1 MIITFTKILLRK
13 SIIFL
18 CLRIIQV
25 ILFQMKNIL
34 FVLSLIFIGI
44 TSIFAQS
51 STLFLYESVL
61 PSDTV
66 TCMAQDADGN
76 VLLGTTN
83 GLVSYNG
90 TDFSVITT
98 SNGLAGNY
106 VNDIFVASD
115 GKIYVATTVGL
126 SIRNNNT
133 WQNEFTGGNIRK
145 IAATSDGRFWYS
157 TISNSVVEYN
167 SGNTT
172 VIPDNYG
179 FANGIS
185 GIYVDRS
192 DNVWI
197 SCNGNVVEICDNGK
211 TKSFADIF
219 SGKVVYDVYQR
230 FNGEILAAT
239 STGIMSYDYN
249 SWTSLDGISGGVSAV
264 CEDFAQNIIFG
275 NYNGVYR
282 YDGTSSTLI
291 NNMFS
296 AGSLMASGP
305 LQKRLWCIDMQ
316 NGIAVMDFN
325 GNAETYHTNLNLLNH
340 TPNFI
345 YGNNDGTICIA
356 GNSGINLVS
365 GYTWTSYKRNLQ
377 NLTVKAACIHN
388 DTLWLGTGNS
398 LIRKAGRNI
407 SVVAETNVNALA
419 NDNGTIY
426 AATDYGILRIVG
438 GSVVDTIESASAV
451 KDVVCSNGLFVI
463 AGTLAYRIEN
473 ENLTQVPINISITNT
488 SRFVK
493 TASGNIF
500 ITTSNGIARFNPS
513 ASPATELIEPGLPQ
527 NIVSS
532 AACDENVYVLLSN
545 GTIYEYS
552 TTWREVTTGSYTK
565 IASAGNGILWA
576 IRNDGTVERICINGN
591 DSFTISSQPET
602 CDGSNNA
609 SLTISATG
617 ATSYSIDNGENW
629 QTNGNFANI
638 SGGYKHLLAK
648 DSNGKIIADSVVF
661 VEYGTALYNQSLT
674 YVQPECYGETGN
686 LALSG
691 IGTSSFV
698 WENSNTTLTE
708 RTNLSAGNYAVT
720 ITNSTCQRSFA
731 TTIAEKQQIIVS
743 ETIDNLAC
751 NGDNS
756 GRISLAV
763 SGGTSPY
770 SYIWNNDA
778 ETATIENLAAGDYS
792 CTVSDRNFCTISQ
805 SFTITQPDSLLVQT
819 EVTNLS
825 CWNSDDG
832 AISVSVTGG
841 TQPYSY
847 LWNDGVTTADRTNLY
862 AVTYGLMVTD
872 ANGCNVATFPTV
884 WHPDPITFW
893 VTNQTDI
900 TCFGANDGTIST
912 GIRGGTRPYS
922 YTWSDEATTANR
934 TDLSAG
940 YYRLTVT
947 DANSCVATLSANV
960 TEPEEL
966 VAVANV
972 SPIICAGDVAQL
984 SASAT
989 GGTGTY
995 AQYFWFREANPNSPV
1010 CVQTQ
1015 YQNVAAG
1022 NYLLVVKD
1030 SHNCTDTVPV
1040 VVEDAIAHNFEI
1052 TVTDAQCNGGTG
1064 SIAITVDGGNGTGF
1078 SYEWSGNVSST
1089 NSASSL
1095 LAGHYTITATDS
1107 NDCETILDTAVN
1119 EPEMPFIGAWSDIV
1133 LCEGQSYTLDAGN
1146 NYTSYQWSNGT
1157 TTQTISVSEA
1167 NDYSVTVTD
1176 NQGCRSYD
1184 AVNVS
1189 IRQPYTGDKLA
1200 LASVSE
1206 TNSVVLRWNKTANQ
1220 GTASYRIYR
1229 DSGEGFAFIAS
1240 VGFNSEAMYEDTTID
1255 ASERYYSYKVTA
1267 MSNCGDESEIEA
1279 FHRTIVLAA
1288 ICDNNNVC
1296 NLNWSPYVGVTETF
1310 TYILAGDSPENLE
1323 IIDSVLFTT
1332 YNYVQ
1337 MNQFEDGT
1345 YYRIMIKMSHPL
1357 ITEDATYDRIY
1368 SNIVRC
1374 GGSDDPIDPPVMA
1387 EEFGISDISAYP
1399 NPFDN
1404 EITLTFNSDDEE
1416 SVSYEVID
1424 ALGRIVLTGTA
1435 DGDTIIFGS
1444 ELKAGIYVVRLHS
1457 GNEVHSLKI
1466 SKQ

>member
-1 MIITFTKILLRK
+1 
-13 SIIFL
+13 
-18 CLRIIQV
+18 
-25 ILFQMKNIL
+25 MKNIL
-34 FVLSLIFIGI
+34 FVLSLILIGI
-44 TSIFAQS
+44 TSIYAQTS
-51 STLFLYESVL
+51 NIFRYESAL

-66 TCMAQDADGN
+66 TCIAQDAEGN
-76 VLLGTTN
+76 VLLGTAN

-90 TDFSVITT
+90 TGFSVINT

-115 GKIYVATTVGL
+115 GKIYVATTAGL

-197 SCNGNVVEICDNGK
+197 SCNGNLVEICDNGK

-305 LQKRLWCIDMQ
+305 QQKRLWCIDLQ
-316 NGIAVMDFN
+316 NGIAIMDFN

-345 YGNNDGTICIA
+345 YGNDDGTICIA

-451 KDVVCSNGLFVI
+451 KDVVCSNGLFAI
-463 AGTLAYRIEN
+463 AGTLVYQLEN

-488 SRFVK
+488 SRFGK

-500 ITTSNGIARFNPS
+500 ITTGNGIARFNPS
-513 ASPATELIEPGLPQ
+513 ASPATELIDPGLPQ
-527 NIVSS
+527 DIVSS

-552 TTWREVTTGSYTK
+552 TTWREVMTGSYTK

-629 QTNGNFANI
+629 QANGNFTNI

-648 DSNGKIIADSVVF
+648 NSEGKIIADSVVF
-661 VEYGTALYNQSLT
+661 VEYGTTLYNQSLT

-708 RTNLSAGNYAVT
+708 RTNLNAGNYAVT

-731 TTIAEKQQIIVS
+731 TTIAEKEQITVS
-743 ETIDNLAC
+743 ETIDNLVC

-770 SYIWNNDA
+770 SYTWDNDT
-778 ETATIENLAAGDYS
+778 ESATIENLAANEYS
-792 CTVSDRNFCTISQ
+792 CTVSDRNSCTVSQ

-989 GGTGTY
+989 GGTGVY
-995 AQYFWFREANPNSPV
+995 AQYFWFREENTTSPV
-1010 CVQTQ
+1010 CVQPN
-1015 YQNVAAG
+1015 YQNVAPG
-1022 NYLLVVKD
+1022 TYYLVAKD
-1030 SHNCTDTVPV
+1030 SHNCTDTIEV
-1040 VVEDAIAHNFEI
+1040 VVED
-1052 TVTDAQCNGGTG
+1052 
-1064 SIAITVDGGNGTGF
+1064 
-1078 SYEWSGNVSST
+1078 
-1089 NSASSL
+1089 
-1095 LAGHYTITATDS
+1095 
-1107 NDCETILDTAVN
+1107 
-1119 EPEMPFIGAWSDIV
+1119 GA
-1133 LCEGQSYTLDAGN
+1133 
-1146 NYTSYQWSNGT
+1146 
-1157 TTQTISVSEA
+1157 
-1167 NDYSVTVTD
+1167 
-1176 NQGCRSYD
+1176 
-1184 AVNVS
+1184 
-1189 IRQPYTGDKLA
+1189 
-1200 LASVSE
+1200 
-1206 TNSVVLRWNKTANQ
+1206 
-1220 GTASYRIYR
+1220 
-1229 DSGEGFAFIAS
+1229 
-1240 VGFNSEAMYEDTTID
+1240 
-1255 ASERYYSYKVTA
+1255 
-1267 MSNCGDESEIEA
+1267 
-1279 FHRTIVLAA
+1279 
-1288 ICDNNNVC
+1288 
-1296 NLNWSPYVGVTETF
+1296 
-1310 TYILAGDSPENLE
+1310 
-1323 IIDSVLFTT
+1323 
-1332 YNYVQ
+1332 
-1337 MNQFEDGT
+1337 
-1345 YYRIMIKMSHPL
+1345 
-1357 ITEDATYDRIY
+1357 
-1368 SNIVRC
+1368 
-1374 GGSDDPIDPPVMA
+1374 
-1387 EEFGISDISAYP
+1387 
-1399 NPFDN
+1399 
-1404 EITLTFNSDDEE
+1404 
-1416 SVSYEVID
+1416 
-1424 ALGRIVLTGTA
+1424 
-1435 DGDTIIFGS
+1435 
-1444 ELKAGIYVVRLHS
+1444 
-1457 GNEVHSLKI
+1457 
-1466 SKQ
+1466 

>member
-1 MIITFTKILLRK
+1 
-13 SIIFL
+13 
-18 CLRIIQV
+18 
-25 ILFQMKNIL
+25 MKNIL
-34 FVLSLIFIGI
+34 FVLSLILIGI
-44 TSIFAQS
+44 TSIYAQTS
-51 STLFLYESVL
+51 NIFRYESAL

-66 TCMAQDADGN
+66 TCIAQDAEGN
-76 VLLGTTN
+76 VLLGTAN

-90 TDFSVITT
+90 TGFSVINT

-106 VNDIFVASD
+106 VNDIFVAFD
-115 GKIYVATTVGL
+115 GKIYVATTAGL
-126 SIRNNNT
+126 SIRNNNA

-197 SCNGNVVEICDNGK
+197 SCNGNLVEICDNGK

-275 NYNGVYR
+275 NYNGIYR

-305 LQKRLWCIDMQ
+305 QQKRLWCIDMQ

-407 SVVAETNVNALA
+407 AVVAETNVNALA
-419 NDNGTIY
+419 DDNGTIY

-451 KDVVCSNGLFVI
+451 KDVVCSNGLFAI
-463 AGTLAYRIEN
+463 AGTLVYRIEN

-532 AACDENVYVLLSN
+532 TACDENVYVLLSN
-545 GTIYEYS
+545 GAIYEYS
-552 TTWREVTTGSYTK
+552 TTWREVMTGSYTK

-602 CDGSNNA
+602 CDGNNNA
-609 SLTISATG
+609 SLNVSATG

-629 QTNGNFANI
+629 QANGSFANI

-661 VEYGTALYNQSLT
+661 VEYGTTLYNQSLT

-731 TTIAEKQQIIVS
+731 TTIAEKEQITVS

-778 ETATIENLAAGDYS
+778 ETASIENLAAGDYS
-792 CTVSDRNFCTISQ
+792 CTVSDRNSCSATNSYTVSQPEILLAQANPTDITCYGATNGAISLTVTGGTSQYTYHWNDNNEGANRTNLPVGSYSVTITDNHNCSTTATASISQ
-805 SFTITQPDSLLVQT
+805 PTALNVNGNA
-819 EVTNLS
+819 TNIS
-825 CWNSDDG
+825 CYGRNDG
-832 AISVSVTGG
+832 AISISVSGG
-841 TQPYSY
+841 TEPYNY
-847 LWNDGVTTADRTNLY
+847 QWNGQTAEANQTNLSAGEY
-862 AVTYGLMVTD
+862 SLVVTD
-872 ANGCNVATFPTV
+872 ANTCTAAFSAT
-884 WHPDPITFW
+884 I
-893 VTNQTDI
+893 
-900 TCFGANDGTIST
+900 
-912 GIRGGTRPYS
+912 
-922 YTWSDEATTANR
+922 
-934 TDLSAG
+934 
-940 YYRLTVT
+940 
-947 DANSCVATLSANV
+947 
-960 TEPEEL
+960 TEPDEL
-966 VAVANV
+966 VAIPNIT
-972 SPIICAGDVAQL
+972 PITCAGADDAVL

-995 AQYFWFREANPNSPV
+995 AQYFWFRAENPNSPV
-1010 CVQTQ
+1010 CVQPQ

-1040 VVEDAIAHNFEI
+1040 AVEDAVAHNFEMS
-1052 TVTDAQCNGGTG
+1052 VTDALCNGGTG

-1078 SYEWSGNVSST
+1078 SFAWSGNVSST
-1089 NSASSL
+1089 NSATSL
-1095 LAGHYTITATDS
+1095 PAGHYTITATDS
-1107 NDCETILDTAVN
+1107 NNCETILDTAVN

-1146 NYTSYQWSNGT
+1146 YTSYQWSNGAT
-1157 TTQTISVSEA
+1157 TPTLSVSEA

-1240 VGFNSEAMYEDTTID
+1240 VGFNSEAMYEDTTVD
-1255 ASERYYSYKVTA
+1255 ASEQYYSYKVTA
-1267 MSNCGDESEIEA
+1267 VSNCGDESEIEA
-1279 FHRTIVLAA
+1279 YHRTIVLAA

-1296 NLNWSPYVGVTETF
+1296 NLNWSPYVGITETF
-1310 TYILAGDSPENLE
+1310 TYILAGNSPETLE
-1323 IIDSVLFTT
+1323 VVDSVLFTT

-1337 MNQFEDGT
+1337 MNQYEDGT

-1357 ITEDATYDRIY
+1357 VTDDDASYDRIY

-1374 GGSDDPIDPPVMA
+1374 GGSDDPIDPIDPPVMA
-1387 EEFGISDISAYP
+1387 EEFSISDISAYP
-1399 NPFDN
+1399 NPFDE
-1404 EITLTFNSDDEE
+1404 EITVKFNSADVEN
-1416 SVSYEVID
+1416 VTYEVID
-1424 ALGRIVLTGTA
+1424 ALGRIVLTGNA
-1435 DGDTIIFGS
+1435 NGDTIVFGS
-1444 ELKAGIYVVRLHS
+1444 ELKAGIYVVRLHN

>member
-1 MIITFTKILLRK
+1 
-13 SIIFL
+13 
-18 CLRIIQV
+18 
-25 ILFQMKNIL
+25 MKNIL
-34 FVLSLIFIGI
+34 FVLSLILIGI
-44 TSIFAQS
+44 TSIYAQTS
-51 STLFLYESVL
+51 NIFLYESAL

-66 TCMAQDADGN
+66 TCIAQDAEGN
-76 VLLGTTN
+76 VLLGTAN

-90 TDFSVITT
+90 TGFSVINT

-115 GKIYVATTVGL
+115 GKIYVATTAGL

-305 LQKRLWCIDMQ
+305 QQKRLWCIDLQ

-419 NDNGTIY
+419 DDNGTIY

-513 ASPATELIEPGLPQ
+513 ASPATELIDPGLPQ
-527 NIVSS
+527 DIVSS

-591 DSFTISSQPET
+591 ATFTISSQPET
-602 CDGSNNA
+602 CDGSNKA
-609 SLTISATG
+609 SLTISATS

-629 QTNGNFANI
+629 QTSGNFANI

-674 YVQPECYGETGN
+674 CVQPECYGETGN

-731 TTIAEKQQIIVS
+731 TTIATKEQITVS
-743 ETIDNLAC
+743 ETIDNLVC

-770 SYIWNNDA
+770 SYTWDNDT
-778 ETATIENLAAGDYS
+778 ESATIENLAAGEYS
-792 CTVSDRNFCTISQ
+792 CTVSDRNSCSATNSYTVSQPEILSAQANPIDITCHGANNGAISLTVNGGTPQYTYHWNDNNAEAHRTNLPVGSYSVTITDNHNCSTTATASISQ
-805 SFTITQPDSLLVQT
+805 PTALNVNGNA
-819 EVTNLS
+819 TNIS
-825 CWNSDDG
+825 CYGRNDG
-832 AISVSVTGG
+832 AISISVSGG
-841 TQPYSY
+841 TEPYDY
-847 LWNDGVTTADRTNLY
+847 QWNGQTAEANPTNLSAGNY
-862 AVTYGLMVTD
+862 SLVVTD
-872 ANGCNVATFPTV
+872 ANTCTAAFSATITEPDELVAIPNIT
-884 WHPDPITFW
+884 PIT
-893 VTNQTDI
+893 
-900 TCFGANDGTIST
+900 CAGANDAI
-912 GIRGGTRPYS
+912 
-922 YTWSDEATTANR
+922 
-934 TDLSAG
+934 
-940 YYRLTVT
+940 
-947 DANSCVATLSANV
+947 
-960 TEPEEL
+960 
-966 VAVANV
+966 
-972 SPIICAGDVAQL
+972 L

-995 AQYFWFREANPNSPV
+995 AQYFWFRAENPNSPV
-1010 CVQTQ
+1010 CVQPQ

-1040 VVEDAIAHNFEI
+1040 AVEDAVAHNFEMS
-1052 TVTDAQCNGGTG
+1052 VTDAQCNGGTG

-1078 SYEWSGNVSST
+1078 SFAWSGNASST
-1089 NSASSL
+1089 NSATSL
-1095 LAGHYTITATDS
+1095 PAGHYTITATDS
-1107 NDCETILDTAVN
+1107 NNCETILDTAVN

-1146 NYTSYQWSNGT
+1146 YTSYQWSNGA
-1157 TTQTISVSEA
+1157 TTQTLSVSEA

-1200 LASVSE
+1200 LASVTE
-1206 TNSVVLRWNKTANQ
+1206 TNSVVLRWNKTDNQ

-1240 VGFNSEAMYEDTTID
+1240 VGFNSEAMYEDTTVD
-1255 ASERYYSYKVTA
+1255 ASEQYYSYKVTA
-1267 MSNCGDESEIEA
+1267 VSNCGDESEIEA
-1279 FHRTIVLAA
+1279 YHRTIVLAA

-1296 NLNWSPYVGVTETF
+1296 NLNWSPYVGITETF
-1310 TYILAGDSPENLE
+1310 TYILAGDSPETLE
-1323 IIDSVLFTT
+1323 VVDSVLFTT

-1337 MNQFEDGT
+1337 MNQYEDGT

-1357 ITEDATYDRIY
+1357 VTDDDASYDRIY

-1374 GGSDDPIDPPVMA
+1374 GGSDDPIDPIDPPVMA
-1387 EEFGISDISAYP
+1387 EEFSISDISAYP
-1399 NPFDN
+1399 NPFDE
-1404 EITLTFNSDDEE
+1404 EITVKFNSADVEN
-1416 SVSYEVID
+1416 VTYEVID
-1424 ALGRIVLTGTA
+1424 ALGRIVKEGNA
-1435 DGDTIIFGS
+1435 NGDTIVFGS
-1444 ELKAGIYVVRLHS
+1444 ELKAGIYVVRLHN

>member
-1 MIITFTKILLRK
+1 
-13 SIIFL
+13 
-18 CLRIIQV
+18 
-25 ILFQMKNIL
+25 MKNIL
-34 FVLSLIFIGI
+34 FVLSLILIGI
-44 TSIFAQS
+44 TSIYAQTS
-51 STLFLYESVL
+51 NIFRYESAL

-66 TCMAQDADGN
+66 TCIAQDAEGN
-76 VLLGTTN
+76 VLLGTAN

-90 TDFSVITT
+90 TGFSVINT

-115 GKIYVATTVGL
+115 GKIYVATTAGL

-305 LQKRLWCIDMQ
+305 QQKRLWCIDLQ

-407 SVVAETNVNALA
+407 AVIAETNVNALA
-419 NDNGTIY
+419 DDNGTIY
-426 AATDYGILRIVG
+426 AAKDYGILRIVG

-451 KDVVCSNGLFVI
+451 KDVVCSNGLFAI

-513 ASPATELIEPGLPQ
+513 ASPATELIDPGLPQ
-527 NIVSS
+527 DIVSS

-545 GTIYEYS
+545 GAIYEYS
-552 TTWREVTTGSYTK
+552 TTWREVMTGSYTK

-591 DSFTISSQPET
+591 ATFTISSQPET

-629 QTNGNFANI
+629 QANGSFANI

-661 VEYGTALYNQSLT
+661 VEYGTTLYNQSLT

-708 RTNLSAGNYAVT
+708 RTNLNAGNYAVT

-731 TTIAEKQQIIVS
+731 TTIATKEQITVS

-756 GRISLAV
+756 GRISLSV

-770 SYIWNNDA
+770 SYVWNSNA
-778 ETATIENLAAGDYS
+778 ETANLVNLAVGEYS
-792 CTVSDRNFCTISQ
+792 CTVTDRNSCTVSQ

-922 YTWSDEATTANR
+922 YIWSDEETTPSR
-934 TDLSAG
+934 TNLSAG
-940 YYRLTVT
+940 GYQLTVT
-947 DANSCVATLSANV
+947 DANSCVATLSATI
-960 TEPEEL
+960 TEPDEL
-966 VAVANV
+966 VAIPNIT
-972 SPIICAGDVAQL
+972 PITCAGANNAIL

-995 AQYFWFREANPNSPV
+995 AQYFWFRAENPNSPV
-1010 CVQTQ
+1010 CVQPQ

-1040 VVEDAIAHNFEI
+1040 AVEDAVAHNFEMS
-1052 TVTDAQCNGGTG
+1052 VTDALCNGGTG

-1078 SYEWSGNVSST
+1078 SFAWSGNASST
-1089 NSASSL
+1089 YSATSL
-1095 LAGHYTITATDS
+1095 PAGHYTITATDS
-1107 NDCETILDTAVN
+1107 NNCETILDTAVN

-1146 NYTSYQWSNGT
+1146 YTSYQWSNGV
-1157 TTQTISVSEA
+1157 TTQTLSVSEA

-1200 LASVSE
+1200 LASVTE
-1206 TNSVVLRWNKTANQ
+1206 TNSVVLRWSKTDNQ

-1240 VGFNSEAMYEDTTID
+1240 VGFNSEAMYEDTTVD
-1255 ASERYYSYKVTA
+1255 ASEQYYSYKVTA
-1267 MSNCGDESEIEA
+1267 VSNCGDESEIEA
-1279 FHRTIVLAA
+1279 YHRTIVLAA

-1296 NLNWSPYVGVTETF
+1296 NLNWSPYVGITETF
-1310 TYILAGDSPENLE
+1310 TYILAGDSPETLE
-1323 IIDSVLFTT
+1323 VVDSVLFTT

-1337 MNQFEDGT
+1337 MNQYEDGT

-1357 ITEDATYDRIY
+1357 VTDDDASYDRIY

-1374 GGSDDPIDPPVMA
+1374 GGSDDPIDPIDPPVMA
-1387 EEFGISDISAYP
+1387 EEFSISDISAYP
-1399 NPFDN
+1399 NPFDE
-1404 EITLTFNSDDEE
+1404 EITVKFNSADVEN
-1416 SVSYEVID
+1416 VTYEVID
-1424 ALGRIVLTGTA
+1424 ALGRIVKEGNA
-1435 DGDTIIFGS
+1435 NGDTIVFGS
-1444 ELKAGIYVVRLHS
+1444 ELKAGIYVVRLHN

>member
-1 MIITFTKILLRK
+1 
-13 SIIFL
+13 
-18 CLRIIQV
+18 
-25 ILFQMKNIL
+25 MKNIL
-34 FVLSLIFIGI
+34 FVLSLILIGI
-44 TSIFAQS
+44 TSIYAQTS
-51 STLFLYESVL
+51 NIFRYESAL

-66 TCMAQDADGN
+66 TCIAQDAEGN
-76 VLLGTTN
+76 VLLGTAN

-90 TDFSVITT
+90 TDFSAINT

-115 GKIYVATTVGL
+115 GKIYVATTTGL

-197 SCNGNVVEICDNGK
+197 SCNGNVVEICENGK

-305 LQKRLWCIDMQ
+305 QQKRLWCIDMQ

-325 GNAETYHTNLNLLNH
+325 GNAETYHTNLTLLNH

-356 GNSGINLVS
+356 GNCGINLVS

-377 NLTVKAACIHN
+377 NLTVKTACIHN

-407 SVVAETNVNALA
+407 AVIAETNVNALA
-419 NDNGTIY
+419 DDNGTIY

-451 KDVVCSNGLFVI
+451 KDVVCSNGLFAI
-463 AGTLAYRIEN
+463 AGTLVYRIEN

-527 NIVSS
+527 DIVSS
-532 AACDENVYVLLSN
+532 TACDENVYVLLSN

-591 DSFTISSQPET
+591 ATFTISSQPET

-629 QTNGNFANI
+629 QANGNFTNI

-648 DSNGKIIADSVVF
+648 NSEGKIIADSVVF

-708 RTNLSAGNYAVT
+708 RTNLNAGNYAVT

-770 SYIWNNDA
+770 SYTWDNDT
-778 ETATIENLAAGDYS
+778 ESATIENLAAGEYS
-792 CTVSDRNFCTISQ
+792 CTVSDRNSCSATNSYTVSQPEILSAQANPIDITCHGANNGAISLTVNGGTPQYTYHWNDNNAEANRTNLPVGSYSVTITDNHNCSTTATASISQ
-805 SFTITQPDSLLVQT
+805 PTALNVNGNA
-819 EVTNLS
+819 TNIS
-825 CWNSDDG
+825 CYGRNDG
-832 AISVSVTGG
+832 AISISVSGG
-841 TQPYSY
+841 TEPYDY
-847 LWNDGVTTADRTNLY
+847 QWNGQTAEANPTNLSAGNY
-862 AVTYGLMVTD
+862 SLVVTD
-872 ANGCNVATFPTV
+872 ANTCTAAFSAT
-884 WHPDPITFW
+884 I
-893 VTNQTDI
+893 
-900 TCFGANDGTIST
+900 
-912 GIRGGTRPYS
+912 
-922 YTWSDEATTANR
+922 
-934 TDLSAG
+934 
-940 YYRLTVT
+940 
-947 DANSCVATLSANV
+947 
-960 TEPEEL
+960 TEPDEL
-966 VAVANV
+966 VAIPNIT
-972 SPIICAGDVAQL
+972 PITCAGTNNAVL

-995 AQYFWFREANPNSPV
+995 AQYFWFRAENPNSPV
-1010 CVQTQ
+1010 CVQPQ

-1040 VVEDAIAHNFEI
+1040 AVEDAVAHNFEMS
-1052 TVTDAQCNGGTG
+1052 VTDAQCNGGTG

-1078 SYEWSGNVSST
+1078 SFAWSGNVSST
-1089 NSASSL
+1089 NSATSL
-1095 LAGHYTITATDS
+1095 PAGHYTITATD
-1107 NDCETILDTAVN
+1107 NNNCETILDTAVN

-1146 NYTSYQWSNGT
+1146 YTSYQWSNGA
-1157 TTQTISVSEA
+1157 TTQTLLVSEA

-1240 VGFNSEAMYEDTTID
+1240 VGFNSEAMYEDTTVD
-1255 ASERYYSYKVTA
+1255 ASEQYYSYKVTA
-1267 MSNCGDESEIEA
+1267 VSNCGDESEIEA
-1279 FHRTIVLAA
+1279 YHRTIVLAA

-1296 NLNWSPYVGVTETF
+1296 NLNWSPYVGITETF
-1310 TYILAGDSPENLE
+1310 TYILAGDSPETLE
-1323 IIDSVLFTT
+1323 VVDSVLFTT

-1337 MNQFEDGT
+1337 MNQFEGGT

-1357 ITEDATYDRIY
+1357 VTDDDASYDRIY

-1374 GGSDDPIDPPVMA
+1374 GGSDDPIDPIDPPVMV
-1387 EEFGISDISAYP
+1387 EEYGISDISAYP
-1399 NPFDN
+1399 NPFDE
-1404 EITLTFNSDDEE
+1404 EITVKFNSADVEN
-1416 SVSYEVID
+1416 VTYEVID
-1424 ALGRIVLTGTA
+1424 ALGRIVLAGNA
-1435 DGDTIIFGS
+1435 NDDTIVFGS
-1444 ELKAGIYVVRLHS
+1444 ELKAGIYVVRLHN

>member
-1 MIITFTKILLRK
+1 
-13 SIIFL
+13 
-18 CLRIIQV
+18 
-25 ILFQMKNIL
+25 MKNIL
-34 FVLSLIFIGI
+34 FVLSLILIGI
-44 TSIFAQS
+44 TSIYAQTS
-51 STLFLYESVL
+51 NIFRYESAL

-66 TCMAQDADGN
+66 TCIAQDAEGN
-76 VLLGTTN
+76 VLLGTAN

-90 TDFSVITT
+90 TGFSVINT

-115 GKIYVATTVGL
+115 GKIYVATTAGL

-219 SGKVVYDVYQR
+219 SDKVVYDVYQR

-264 CEDFAQNIIFG
+264 CEDFAQNIILG

-282 YDGTSSTLI
+282 YNGTSSTLI

-305 LQKRLWCIDMQ
+305 QQKRLWCIDLQ
-316 NGIAVMDFN
+316 NGIAIMDFN
-325 GNAETYHTNLNLLNH
+325 GNAETCHTNLNLLNH

-419 NDNGTIY
+419 DDNGTIY

-513 ASPATELIEPGLPQ
+513 ASPATELIDPGLPQ
-527 NIVSS
+527 DIVSS

-552 TTWREVTTGSYTK
+552 TTWREVMTGSYTK

-591 DSFTISSQPET
+591 DSFTISSQLET

-629 QTNGNFANI
+629 QANGNFTNI

-648 DSNGKIIADSVVF
+648 NSEGKIIADSVVF

-674 YVQPECYGETGN
+674 YVQPECYGEIGN

-731 TTIAEKQQIIVS
+731 TTIAEKEQIIVS

-770 SYIWNNDA
+770 SYTWDNDT
-778 ETATIENLAAGDYS
+778 ESATIENLAAGEYS
-792 CTVSDRNFCTISQ
+792 CTVSDRNSCSATNSYTVSQPEILSAQANPIDITCHGANNGAISLTVNGGTPQYTYHWNDNNAEAHRTNLPVGSYSVTITDNHNCSTTATASISQ
-805 SFTITQPDSLLVQT
+805 PTALNVNGNATNISCYGRNDGAVSISVSGGTEPYDYQWNGQT
-819 EVTNLS
+819 AEANPTNLS
-825 CWNSDDG
+825 AGN
-832 AISVSVTGG
+832 
-841 TQPYSY
+841 YS
-847 LWNDGVTTADRTNLY
+847 LV
-862 AVTYGLMVTD
+862 VTD
-872 ANGCNVATFPTV
+872 ANTCTAAFSAT
-884 WHPDPITFW
+884 I
-893 VTNQTDI
+893 
-900 TCFGANDGTIST
+900 
-912 GIRGGTRPYS
+912 
-922 YTWSDEATTANR
+922 
-934 TDLSAG
+934 
-940 YYRLTVT
+940 
-947 DANSCVATLSANV
+947 
-960 TEPEEL
+960 TEPDEL
-966 VAVANV
+966 VAIPNIT
-972 SPIICAGDVAQL
+972 PITCAGADDAVL

-995 AQYFWFREANPNSPV
+995 AQYFWFRAENPNSPV
-1010 CVQTQ
+1010 CVQPQ
-1015 YQNVAAG
+1015 YQNVASG

-1040 VVEDAIAHNFEI
+1040 AVEDAVAHNFEMS
-1052 TVTDAQCNGGTG
+1052 VTDALCNGGTG

-1078 SYEWSGNVSST
+1078 SFAWSGNASST
-1089 NSASSL
+1089 YSATSL
-1095 LAGHYTITATDS
+1095 PAGHYTITATDS
-1107 NDCETILDTAVN
+1107 NNCETILDTAVN

-1146 NYTSYQWSNGT
+1146 YTSYQWSNGA
-1157 TTQTISVSEA
+1157 TTQTLSVSEA

-1176 NQGCRSYD
+1176 NQGCHSYD

-1189 IRQPYTGDKLA
+1189 IRQPYNGDKLA

-1240 VGFNSEAMYEDTTID
+1240 VGFNSEAMYEDTTVD
-1255 ASERYYSYKVTA
+1255 ASEQYYSYKVTA
-1267 MSNCGDESEIEA
+1267 VSNCGDESEIEA
-1279 FHRTIVLAA
+1279 YHRTIVLAA

-1296 NLNWSPYVGVTETF
+1296 NLNWSPYVGITETF
-1310 TYILAGDSPENLE
+1310 TYILAGDSPETLE
-1323 IIDSVLFTT
+1323 VVDSVLFTT

-1337 MNQFEDGT
+1337 MNQYEDGT

-1357 ITEDATYDRIY
+1357 VTDDDASYDRIY

-1374 GGSDDPIDPPVMA
+1374 GGSDDPIDPIDPPVMA
-1387 EEFGISDISAYP
+1387 EEFSISDISAYP
-1399 NPFDN
+1399 NPFDE
-1404 EITLTFNSDDEE
+1404 EITVKFNSAD
-1416 SVSYEVID
+1416 VKNVTYEVID
-1424 ALGRIVLTGTA
+1424 ALGRIVKEGNA
-1435 DGDTIIFGS
+1435 NGDTIVFGS
-1444 ELKAGIYVVRLHS
+1444 ELNAGIYVVRLHS

>member
-1 MIITFTKILLRK
+1 
-13 SIIFL
+13 
-18 CLRIIQV
+18 
-25 ILFQMKNIL
+25 MKNIL
-34 FVLSLIFIGI
+34 FASLLVFIG
-44 TSIFAQS
+44 FVNAYGQS
-51 STLFLYESVL
+51 STIFNYEEAL

-66 TCMAQDADGN
+66 TCIAQDTDGN
-76 VLLGTTN
+76 VLLGTAN

-90 TDFSVITT
+90 SDFSVINT
-98 SNGLAGNY
+98 SNGLAGNH

-115 GKIYVATTVGL
+115 GKIYVATTTGL
-126 SIRNNNT
+126 SIRVNNA
-133 WQNEFTGGNIRK
+133 WQNDFTGSNIRK
-145 IAATSDGRFWYS
+145 IAAASDGRFWYS
-157 TISNSVVEYN
+157 TSSNSVVEYN

-179 FANGIS
+179 FANGIN
-185 GIYVDRS
+185 GIFVDRS
-192 DNVWI
+192 DNIWI
-197 SCNGNVVEICDNGK
+197 NGNGNIVEICANGK
-211 TKSFADIF
+211 TKTFADIF
-219 SGKVVYDVYQR
+219 SGKVVYAVYQR
-230 FNGEILAAT
+230 FNGDILAAT

-249 SWTSLDGISGGVSAV
+249 SWTSLDGISGGISAV
-264 CEDFAQNIIFG
+264 CEDFAQNIIYG
-275 NYNGVYR
+275 NYSGVFR

-296 AGSLMASGP
+296 ARSLMVSGP

-316 NGIAVMDFN
+316 NGIAIMDFN
-325 GNAETYHTNLNLLNH
+325 GNAETYHTNRTLLNH

-345 YGNNDGTICIA
+345 YGDNNGTICIA

-365 GYTWTSYKRNLQ
+365 DYTWTSYKRNLQ

-388 DTLWLGTGNS
+388 DTLWLGTNNS
-398 LIRKAGRNI
+398 LIRKAGRSI
-407 SVVAETNVNALA
+407 SVIAETNVNALA
-419 NDNGTIY
+419 DDNGTVY
-426 AATDYGILRIVG
+426 AATNYGILRIVG
-438 GSVVDTIESASAV
+438 GSVVDTIECTSAV
-451 KDVVCSNGLFVI
+451 KDVVCSNGLFAI
-463 AGTLAYRIEN
+463 AGTSVYRLEN
-473 ENLTQVPINISITNT
+473 EILTQVTISISPTDN

-500 ITTSNGIARFNPS
+500 ITNGSGIVRFNPS
-513 ASPATELIEPGLPQ
+513 ASPATELIAPGLPQ

-545 GTIYEYS
+545 GAIYEYS
-552 TTWREVTTGSYTK
+552 TIWNEITEGNYQS
-565 IASAGNGILWA
+565 IASAGNGVLWA
-576 IRNDGTVERICINGN
+576 IKNDGSVERICINGN
-591 DSFTISSQPET
+591 TTFTMSNQPET

-617 ATSYSIDNGENW
+617 ATTYSIDNGENW
-629 QTNGNFANI
+629 QTSGNFANI

-648 DSNGKIIADSVVF
+648 DSNGKIITDSVVF

-674 YVQPECYGETGN
+674 YVQPDCYGETGS

-708 RTNLSAGNYAVT
+708 RTNLSAGIYAVT

-731 TTIAEKQQIIVS
+731 TTIAAKTQIAVS

-756 GRISLAV
+756 GRISLVV

-770 SYIWNNDA
+770 SYIWNNNA
-778 ETATIENLAAGDYS
+778 ETASIENLAANNYS
-792 CTVSDRNFCTISQ
+792 CTISDRNSCSVTHSYTVSQPEVLSVQANPTDITCYGANNGAISLTISGGTQ
-805 SFTITQPDSLLVQT
+805 QYNYHWNDNNEEANRTNLPVGNYSVTITDNHNCSTTATASISQPTALNVNGNA
-819 EVTNLS
+819 TNIS
-825 CWNSDDG
+825 CFGRNDG
-832 AISVSVTGG
+832 AISISVSGG
-841 TQPYSY
+841 TEPYSY
-847 LWNDGVTTADRTNLY
+847 QWNGQTAEANQTNLSAGEY
-862 AVTYGLMVTD
+862 SLVVTD
-872 ANGCNVATFPTV
+872 AN
-884 WHPDPITFW
+884 
-893 VTNQTDI
+893 
-900 TCFGANDGTIST
+900 TCT
-912 GIRGGTRPYS
+912 
-922 YTWSDEATTANR
+922 
-934 TDLSAG
+934 
-940 YYRLTVT
+940 
-947 DANSCVATLSANV
+947 ATLSATI

-966 VAVANV
+966 VAIPNIT
-972 SPIICAGDVAQL
+972 PITCAGVDNAVL

-989 GGTGTY
+989 GGTGLY
-995 AQYFWFREANPNSPV
+995 AQYFWFKAENPNTPV
-1010 CVQTQ
+1010 CVQPQ
-1015 YQNVAAG
+1015 YNNVAAG

-1040 VVEDAIAHNFEI
+1040 VVEDAVAHNFEM

-1078 SYEWSGNVSST
+1078 SFTWSGNVSST
-1089 NSASSL
+1089 NSATSL
-1095 LAGHYTITATDS
+1095 PAGHYTITTTDS

-1133 LCEGQSYTLDAGN
+1133 LCEGQSYPLGAGN
-1146 NYTSYQWSNGT
+1146 YSSYLWSNGA
-1157 TTQTISVSEA
+1157 TTQTITVSEA

-1189 IRQPYTGDKLA
+1189 IRRPYTGDKLA

-1206 TNSVVLRWNKTANQ
+1206 SNSVVLRWNKTANQ

-1229 DSGEGFAFIAS
+1229 NSGNGFANIAT
-1240 VGFNSEAMYEDTTID
+1240 VGFNSEAMYEDTTVD

-1267 MSNCGDESEIEA
+1267 VSNCGDESEIEA

-1296 NLNWSPYVGVTETF
+1296 NLNWSPYVGITETF

-1323 IIDSVLFTT
+1323 IVDSVLFTT

-1337 MNQFEDGT
+1337 MNQYEGGT

-1357 ITEDATYDRIY
+1357 VTEDATYDRIY

-1399 NPFDN
+1399 NPFDD
-1404 EITLTFNSDDEE
+1404 EITVTFNSADGKN
-1416 SVSYEVID
+1416 VSYEVID
-1424 ALGRIVLTGTA
+1424 ALGRIVLAGNA
-1435 DGDTIIFGS
+1435 NGDTIIFGS

>member
-1 MIITFTKILLRK
+1 
-13 SIIFL
+13 
-18 CLRIIQV
+18 
-25 ILFQMKNIL
+25 MKNIL
-34 FVLSLIFIGI
+34 FVLSLILIGI
-44 TSIFAQS
+44 TSIYAQTS
-51 STLFLYESVL
+51 NIFLYESAL

-66 TCMAQDADGN
+66 TCIAQDAEGN
-76 VLLGTTN
+76 VLLGTAN

-90 TDFSVITT
+90 TGFSVINT

-115 GKIYVATTVGL
+115 GKIYVATTAGL

-305 LQKRLWCIDMQ
+305 QQKRLWCIDMQ

-325 GNAETYHTNLNLLNH
+325 GNAETCHTNLNLLNH

-407 SVVAETNVNALA
+407 AVIAETNVNALA

-451 KDVVCSNGLFVI
+451 KDVVCSNGLFAI
-463 AGTLAYRIEN
+463 AGTLVYRIEN

-500 ITTSNGIARFNPS
+500 ITTGNGIARFNPS

-527 NIVSS
+527 DIVSS

-545 GTIYEYS
+545 GAIYEYS

-591 DSFTISSQPET
+591 ATFTISSQPET

-629 QTNGNFANI
+629 QANGNFTNI

-648 DSNGKIIADSVVF
+648 NSEGKIIADSVVF
-661 VEYGTALYNQSLT
+661 VEYGTTLYNQSLT

-708 RTNLSAGNYAVT
+708 RTNLNAGNYAVT

-731 TTIAEKQQIIVS
+731 TTIAEKEQIIVS

-770 SYIWNNDA
+770 SYTWDNDT
-778 ETATIENLAAGDYS
+778 ESATIENLAAGEYS
-792 CTVSDRNFCTISQ
+792 CTVSDRNSCSATNSYTVSQ
-805 SFTITQPDSLLVQT
+805 PEILSAQANPIDITCHGA
-819 EVTNLS
+819 N
-825 CWNSDDG
+825 NG
-832 AISVSVTGG
+832 AIS
-841 TQPYSY
+841 
-847 LWNDGVTTADRTNLY
+847 
-862 AVTYGLMVTD
+862 
-872 ANGCNVATFPTV
+872 
-884 WHPDPITFW
+884 
-893 VTNQTDI
+893 
-900 TCFGANDGTIST
+900 
-912 GIRGGTRPYS
+912 
-922 YTWSDEATTANR
+922 
-934 TDLSAG
+934 
-940 YYRLTVT
+940 LTV
-947 DANSCVATLSANV
+947 
-960 TEPEEL
+960 
-966 VAVANV
+966 
-972 SPIICAGDVAQL
+972 
-984 SASAT
+984 
-989 GGTGTY
+989 
-995 AQYFWFREANPNSPV
+995 
-1010 CVQTQ
+1010 
-1015 YQNVAAG
+1015 
-1022 NYLLVVKD
+1022 
-1030 SHNCTDTVPV
+1030 
-1040 VVEDAIAHNFEI
+1040 
-1052 TVTDAQCNGGTG
+1052 NGGTPQ
-1064 SIAITVDGGNGTGF
+1064 
-1078 SYEWSGNVSST
+1078 
-1089 NSASSL
+1089 
-1095 LAGHYTITATDS
+1095 YT
-1107 NDCETILDTAVN
+1107 
-1119 EPEMPFIGAWSDIV
+1119 
-1133 LCEGQSYTLDAGN
+1133 Y
-1146 NYTSYQWSNGT
+1146 Y
-1157 TTQTISVSEA
+1157 
-1167 NDYSVTVTD
+1167 
-1176 NQGCRSYD
+1176 
-1184 AVNVS
+1184 
-1189 IRQPYTGDKLA
+1189 
-1200 LASVSE
+1200 
-1206 TNSVVLRWNKTANQ
+1206 WN
-1220 GTASYRIYR
+1220 
-1229 DSGEGFAFIAS
+1229 
-1240 VGFNSEAMYEDTTID
+1240 
-1255 ASERYYSYKVTA
+1255 
-1267 MSNCGDESEIEA
+1267 
-1279 FHRTIVLAA
+1279 
-1288 ICDNNNVC
+1288 DNN
-1296 NLNWSPYVGVTETF
+1296 
-1310 TYILAGDSPENLE
+1310 
-1323 IIDSVLFTT
+1323 
-1332 YNYVQ
+1332 
-1337 MNQFEDGT
+1337 
-1345 YYRIMIKMSHPL
+1345 
-1357 ITEDATYDRIY
+1357 
-1368 SNIVRC
+1368 
-1374 GGSDDPIDPPVMA
+1374 A
-1387 EEFGISDISAYP
+1387 E
-1399 NPFDN
+1399 
-1404 EITLTFNSDDEE
+1404 
-1416 SVSYEVID
+1416 
-1424 ALGRIVLTGTA
+1424 
-1435 DGDTIIFGS
+1435 
-1444 ELKAGIYVVRLHS
+1444 
-1457 GNEVHSLKI
+1457 
-1466 SKQ
+1466 

>member
-1 MIITFTKILLRK
+1 
-13 SIIFL
+13 
-18 CLRIIQV
+18 
-25 ILFQMKNIL
+25 MKNIL
-34 FVLSLIFIGI
+34 FVLSLILIGI
-44 TSIFAQS
+44 TSIYAQTS
-51 STLFLYESVL
+51 NIFRYESAL

-66 TCMAQDADGN
+66 TCIAQDAEGN
-76 VLLGTTN
+76 VLLGTAN

-90 TDFSVITT
+90 TDFSVINT

-115 GKIYVATTVGL
+115 GKIYVATTAGL

-145 IAATSDGRFWYS
+145 IAATSNGRFWYS

-197 SCNGNVVEICDNGK
+197 SCNGNVVEICENGK

-219 SGKVVYDVYQR
+219 SGKVVYVVYQR

-305 LQKRLWCIDMQ
+305 QQKRLWCIDMQ

-325 GNAETYHTNLNLLNH
+325 GNAETYHTNLTLLNH

-407 SVVAETNVNALA
+407 AVIAETNVNALA
-419 NDNGTIY
+419 DDNGTIY
-426 AATDYGILRIVG
+426 AATDYGILRIAG

-451 KDVVCSNGLFVI
+451 KDVVCSNGLFAI
-463 AGTLAYRIEN
+463 AGTLVYRIEN

-532 AACDENVYVLLSN
+532 TACDENVCVLLSN

-629 QTNGNFANI
+629 QANGNFTNI

-648 DSNGKIIADSVVF
+648 NSEGKIIADSVVF

-708 RTNLSAGNYAVT
+708 RTNLNAGNYAVT

-770 SYIWNNDA
+770 SYTWDNDT
-778 ETATIENLAAGDYS
+778 ESATIENLAAGEYS
-792 CTVSDRNFCTISQ
+792 CTVSDRNSCSATNSYTVSQPEILSAQANPIDITCHGANNGAISLTVNGGTPQYTYHWNDNNAEANRTNLPVGSYSVTITDNHNCSTTATASISQ
-805 SFTITQPDSLLVQT
+805 PTALNVNGNA
-819 EVTNLS
+819 TNIS
-825 CWNSDDG
+825 CYGRNDG
-832 AISVSVTGG
+832 AISISVSGG
-841 TQPYSY
+841 TEPYDY
-847 LWNDGVTTADRTNLY
+847 QWNGQTAEANPTNLSAGNY
-862 AVTYGLMVTD
+862 SLVVTD
-872 ANGCNVATFPTV
+872 ANTCTAAFSAT
-884 WHPDPITFW
+884 I
-893 VTNQTDI
+893 
-900 TCFGANDGTIST
+900 
-912 GIRGGTRPYS
+912 
-922 YTWSDEATTANR
+922 
-934 TDLSAG
+934 
-940 YYRLTVT
+940 
-947 DANSCVATLSANV
+947 
-960 TEPEEL
+960 TEPDEL
-966 VAVANV
+966 VAIPNIT
-972 SPIICAGDVAQL
+972 PITCAGANNAVL

-989 GGTGTY
+989 GGTGIY
-995 AQYFWFREANPNSPV
+995 AQYFWFRAENPNSPV
-1010 CVQTQ
+1010 CVQPQ

-1040 VVEDAIAHNFEI
+1040 AVEDAVAHNFEMS
-1052 TVTDAQCNGGTG
+1052 VTDAQCNGGTG

-1078 SYEWSGNVSST
+1078 SFAWSGNVYST
-1089 NSASSL
+1089 NSATSL
-1095 LAGHYTITATDS
+1095 PAGHYTITATD
-1107 NDCETILDTAVN
+1107 NNNCETILDTAVN

-1146 NYTSYQWSNGT
+1146 YTSYQWSNGA
-1157 TTQTISVSEA
+1157 TTQTLLVSEA

-1240 VGFNSEAMYEDTTID
+1240 VGFNSEAMYEDTTVD
-1255 ASERYYSYKVTA
+1255 ASEQYYSYKVTA
-1267 MSNCGDESEIEA
+1267 VSNCGDESEIEA
-1279 FHRTIVLAA
+1279 YHRTIVLAA

-1296 NLNWSPYVGVTETF
+1296 NLNWSPYVGTTETF
-1310 TYILAGDSPENLE
+1310 TYILAGDSPETLE
-1323 IIDSVLFTT
+1323 VVDSVLFTT

-1337 MNQFEDGT
+1337 MNQYEDGT

-1357 ITEDATYDRIY
+1357 VTDDDASYDRIY

-1374 GGSDDPIDPPVMA
+1374 GGSDDPIDPIDPPVMA
-1387 EEFGISDISAYP
+1387 EEFSISDISAYP
-1399 NPFDN
+1399 NPFDE
-1404 EITLTFNSDDEE
+1404 EITVKFNSADVEN
-1416 SVSYEVID
+1416 VTYEVID
-1424 ALGRIVLTGTA
+1424 ALGRIVLAGNA
-1435 DGDTIIFGS
+1435 NDDTIVFGS
-1444 ELKAGIYVVRLHS
+1444 ELKAGIYVVRLHN

>member
-1 MIITFTKILLRK
+1 
-13 SIIFL
+13 
-18 CLRIIQV
+18 
-25 ILFQMKNIL
+25 MKNIL

-44 TSIFAQS
+44 TSICAQS
-51 STLFLYESVL
+51 STLFHYESVL

-90 TDFSVITT
+90 TDFSVINT

-115 GKIYVATTVGL
+115 GKVYVATTAGL

-167 SGNTT
+167 SGSTT

-192 DNVWI
+192 ENVWI
-197 SCNGNVVEICDNGK
+197 SCNGNVVEICANGK

-230 FNGEILAAT
+230 FNGDILAAT

-249 SWTSLDGISGGVSAV
+249 SWTTLDGISSGASAV

-305 LQKRLWCIDMQ
+305 QQKRLWCIDLQ

-377 NLTVKAACIHN
+377 NLIVKAACIHN

-438 GSVVDTIESASAV
+438 GSVVDTIECTSVV
-451 KDVVCSNGLFVI
+451 KDVVCSNGLFAI
-463 AGTLAYRIEN
+463 AGTSIYQLEN
-473 ENLTQVPINISITNT
+473 GNLTQVPINISITNT

-513 ASPATELIEPGLPQ
+513 ASPATELIDPGLPQ
-527 NIVSS
+527 DIVSS

-545 GTIYEYS
+545 GAIYEYS

-591 DSFTISSQPET
+591 ATFTISSQSET

-609 SLTISATG
+609 SLSVLATG

-629 QTNGNFANI
+629 QTSGNFANI

-648 DSNGKIIADSVVF
+648 NSEGKIIADSVVF
-661 VEYGTALYNQSLT
+661 VEYGTTLYNQSLT

-708 RTNLSAGNYAVT
+708 RTNLNAGNYAVT

-731 TTIAEKQQIIVS
+731 TTIAAKTQITVS

-756 GRISLAV
+756 GRISLVV

-770 SYIWNNDA
+770 SYNWNNDT
-778 ETATIENLAAGDYS
+778 ETASIENLAANEYS
-792 CTVSDRNFCTISQ
+792 CTVSDRNSCSVTHSYTVSQPEILSAQANPTDITCYGANNGAISLTVTGGTSQ
-805 SFTITQPDSLLVQT
+805 YTYHWNDNNEGASR
-819 EVTNLS
+819 TNLS
-825 CWNSDDG
+825 VGSYSVTITDNHNCSTTASASISQPTALNVNGNATNISCFGRNDG
-832 AISVSVTGG
+832 AISISVSGG
-841 TQPYSY
+841 TEPYSY
-847 LWNDGVTTADRTNLY
+847 QWNGQTTEANQTNLSAGDY
-862 AVTYGLMVTD
+862 SLVVTD
-872 ANGCNVATFPTV
+872 AN
-884 WHPDPITFW
+884 
-893 VTNQTDI
+893 
-900 TCFGANDGTIST
+900 TCT
-912 GIRGGTRPYS
+912 
-922 YTWSDEATTANR
+922 
-934 TDLSAG
+934 
-940 YYRLTVT
+940 
-947 DANSCVATLSANV
+947 ATLSATI
-960 TEPEEL
+960 TEPDEL
-966 VAVANV
+966 VAIPNIT
-972 SPIICAGDVAQL
+972 PITCAGANNAIL

-989 GGTGTY
+989 GGTGVY
-995 AQYFWFREANPNSPV
+995 AQYFWFRAENPNSPI

-1040 VVEDAIAHNFEI
+1040 VVEDAVAHNFEM

-1064 SIAITVDGGNGTGF
+1064 SIAITIDGGNGTGF

-1189 IRQPYTGDKLA
+1189 IRRPYTGDKLA
-1200 LASVSE
+1200 LATVTE

-1220 GTASYRIYR
+1220 GTASYKIYR
-1229 DSGEGFAFIAS
+1229 DSGEGFINIATVS
-1240 VGFNSEAMYEDTTID
+1240 FNSEAMYEDTTVD

-1267 MSNCGDESEIEA
+1267 VSNCGDESEIEA
-1279 FHRTIVLAA
+1279 SHRTIVLAA

>member
-1 MIITFTKILLRK
+1 
-13 SIIFL
+13 
-18 CLRIIQV
+18 
-25 ILFQMKNIL
+25 MKNIL
-34 FVLSLIFIGI
+34 FVLSLILIGI
-44 TSIFAQS
+44 TSIYAQTS
-51 STLFLYESVL
+51 NIFRYESAL

-66 TCMAQDADGN
+66 TCIAQDAEGN
-76 VLLGTTN
+76 VLLGTAN

-90 TDFSVITT
+90 TGFSVINT

-115 GKIYVATTVGL
+115 GKIYVATTAGL
-126 SIRNNNT
+126 SIRNNNA

-197 SCNGNVVEICDNGK
+197 SCNGNLVEICDNGK

-305 LQKRLWCIDMQ
+305 QQKRLWCIDMQ
-316 NGIAVMDFN
+316 NGIAVMDLN

-419 NDNGTIY
+419 DDNGTIY

-438 GSVVDTIESASAV
+438 GSAVDTIESASAV
-451 KDVVCSNGLFVI
+451 KDVVCSNGLFAI
-463 AGTLAYRIEN
+463 AGTLVYQLEN

-500 ITTSNGIARFNPS
+500 ITTGNGIARFNPS

-527 NIVSS
+527 DIVSS

-591 DSFTISSQPET
+591 DSFTISSQLET

-629 QTNGNFANI
+629 QANGNFTNI

-648 DSNGKIIADSVVF
+648 NSEGKIIADSVVF

-674 YVQPECYGETGN
+674 YVQPECYGEIGN

-708 RTNLSAGNYAVT
+708 RTNLNAGNYAVT

-731 TTIAEKQQIIVS
+731 TTIATKEQITVS
-743 ETIDNLAC
+743 ETIDNLVC

-770 SYIWNNDA
+770 SYTWNNDA
-778 ETATIENLAAGDYS
+778 ESATIENLAAGDYS
-792 CTVSDRNFCTISQ
+792 CTVSDRNFCTATNSYTVSQPEILSAQANPIDITCHGANNGAISLTVNGGTPQYTYHWNDNNAEAHRTNLPVGSYSVTITDNHNCSTTATASISQ
-805 SFTITQPDSLLVQT
+805 PTALNVNGNA
-819 EVTNLS
+819 TNIS
-825 CWNSDDG
+825 CYGRNDG
-832 AISVSVTGG
+832 AISISVSGG
-841 TQPYSY
+841 TEPYDY
-847 LWNDGVTTADRTNLY
+847 QWNGQTAEANPTNLSAGNY
-862 AVTYGLMVTD
+862 SLVVTD
-872 ANGCNVATFPTV
+872 ANTCTATFSATITE
-884 WHPDPITFW
+884 PDELVAIPNITPIT
-893 VTNQTDI
+893 
-900 TCFGANDGTIST
+900 CAGANDAI
-912 GIRGGTRPYS
+912 
-922 YTWSDEATTANR
+922 
-934 TDLSAG
+934 
-940 YYRLTVT
+940 
-947 DANSCVATLSANV
+947 
-960 TEPEEL
+960 
-966 VAVANV
+966 
-972 SPIICAGDVAQL
+972 L

-995 AQYFWFREANPNSPV
+995 AQYFWFRAENPNSPV
-1010 CVQTQ
+1010 CVQPQ

-1040 VVEDAIAHNFEI
+1040 AVEDAVAHNFEMS
-1052 TVTDAQCNGGTG
+1052 VTDALCNGGTG

-1078 SYEWSGNVSST
+1078 SFAWSGNASST
-1089 NSASSL
+1089 YSATSL
-1095 LAGHYTITATDS
+1095 PAGHYTITATDS
-1107 NDCETILDTAVN
+1107 NNCETILDTAVN

-1146 NYTSYQWSNGT
+1146 YTSYQWSNGA
-1157 TTQTISVSEA
+1157 TTQTLSVSEA

-1176 NQGCRSYD
+1176 NQGCHSYD

-1189 IRQPYTGDKLA
+1189 IRQPYNGDKLA

-1240 VGFNSEAMYEDTTID
+1240 VGFNSEAMYEDTTVD
-1255 ASERYYSYKVTA
+1255 ASEQYYSYKVTA
-1267 MSNCGDESEIEA
+1267 VSNCGDESEIEA
-1279 FHRTIVLAA
+1279 YHRTIVLAA

-1296 NLNWSPYVGVTETF
+1296 NLNWSPYVGITETF
-1310 TYILAGDSPENLE
+1310 TYILAGDSPETLE
-1323 IIDSVLFTT
+1323 VVDSVLFTT

-1337 MNQFEDGT
+1337 MNQYEDGT

-1357 ITEDATYDRIY
+1357 VSENATYDRIY

-1374 GGSDDPIDPPVMA
+1374 GGSDDPIDPIDPPVMA
-1387 EEFGISDISAYP
+1387 EEFSISDISAYP
-1399 NPFDN
+1399 NPFDE
-1404 EITLTFNSDDEE
+1404 EITVKFNSADVEN
-1416 SVSYEVID
+1416 VTYEVID
-1424 ALGRIVLTGTA
+1424 ALGRIVKEGNA
-1435 DGDTIIFGS
+1435 NGDTIVFGS
-1444 ELKAGIYVVRLHS
+1444 ELNAGIYVVRLHS

>member
-1 MIITFTKILLRK
+1 
-13 SIIFL
+13 
-18 CLRIIQV
+18 
-25 ILFQMKNIL
+25 MKNIL
-34 FVLSLIFIGI
+34 FVLSLILIGI
-44 TSIFAQS
+44 TSIYAQTS
-51 STLFLYESVL
+51 NIFRYESAL

-66 TCMAQDADGN
+66 TCIAQDAEGN
-76 VLLGTTN
+76 VLLGTAN

-90 TDFSVITT
+90 TDFSVINT

-115 GKIYVATTVGL
+115 GKIYVATTAGL

-305 LQKRLWCIDMQ
+305 QQKRLWCIDMQ

-325 GNAETYHTNLNLLNH
+325 GNAETYHTNLTLLNH

-407 SVVAETNVNALA
+407 SVIAETNVNALA
-419 NDNGTIY
+419 DDNGTIY

-451 KDVVCSNGLFVI
+451 KDVVCSNGLFAI
-463 AGTLAYRIEN
+463 AGTLVYQLEN

-513 ASPATELIEPGLPQ
+513 ASPATELIDPGLPQ
-527 NIVSS
+527 DIVSS

-545 GTIYEYS
+545 GAIYEYS

-617 ATSYSIDNGENW
+617 ASSYSIDNGENW
-629 QTNGNFANI
+629 QANGNFTNI

-648 DSNGKIIADSVVF
+648 NSEGKIIADSVVF

-674 YVQPECYGETGN
+674 CVQPECYGETGN

-708 RTNLSAGNYAVT
+708 RTNLNAGNYAVT

-731 TTIAEKQQIIVS
+731 TTIAEKEQIIVS

-770 SYIWNNDA
+770 SYTWDNDT
-778 ETATIENLAAGDYS
+778 ESATIENLAAGEYS
-792 CTVSDRNFCTISQ
+792 CTVSDRNSCSATNSYTVSQPEILSAQANPIDITCHGANNGAISLTVNGGTPQYTYHWNDNNAEANRTNLPVGSYSVTITDNHNCSTTATASISQ
-805 SFTITQPDSLLVQT
+805 PTALNVNGNA
-819 EVTNLS
+819 TNIS
-825 CWNSDDG
+825 CYGRNDG
-832 AISVSVTGG
+832 AISISVSGG
-841 TQPYSY
+841 TEPYDY
-847 LWNDGVTTADRTNLY
+847 QWNGQTAEANPTNLSAGNY
-862 AVTYGLMVTD
+862 SLVVTD
-872 ANGCNVATFPTV
+872 ANTCTAAFSATITEPDELVAIPNIT
-884 WHPDPITFW
+884 PIT
-893 VTNQTDI
+893 
-900 TCFGANDGTIST
+900 CAGANDAI
-912 GIRGGTRPYS
+912 
-922 YTWSDEATTANR
+922 
-934 TDLSAG
+934 
-940 YYRLTVT
+940 
-947 DANSCVATLSANV
+947 
-960 TEPEEL
+960 
-966 VAVANV
+966 
-972 SPIICAGDVAQL
+972 L

-995 AQYFWFREANPNSPV
+995 AQYFWFRAENPNSPV
-1010 CVQTQ
+1010 CVQPQ

-1040 VVEDAIAHNFEI
+1040 AVEDAVAHNFEMS
-1052 TVTDAQCNGGTG
+1052 VTDAQCNGGTG

-1078 SYEWSGNVSST
+1078 SFAWSGNVSSN

-1107 NDCETILDTAVN
+1107 NNCETILDTAVN

-1146 NYTSYQWSNGT
+1146 YTSYQWSNGA
-1157 TTQTISVSEA
+1157 TTQTLSVSEA

-1200 LASVSE
+1200 LASVTE
-1206 TNSVVLRWNKTANQ
+1206 TNSVVLRWNKTDNQ

-1240 VGFNSEAMYEDTTID
+1240 VGFNSEAMYEDTTVD
-1255 ASERYYSYKVTA
+1255 ASEQYYSYKVTA
-1267 MSNCGDESEIEA
+1267 VSNCGDESEIEA
-1279 FHRTIVLAA
+1279 YHRTIVLAA

-1296 NLNWSPYVGVTETF
+1296 NLNWSPYVGITETF
-1310 TYILAGDSPENLE
+1310 TYILAGDSPETLE
-1323 IIDSVLFTT
+1323 VVDSVLFTT

-1337 MNQFEDGT
+1337 MNQYEDGT

-1357 ITEDATYDRIY
+1357 VTENATYDRIY

-1374 GGSDDPIDPPVMA
+1374 GGSDDPIDPIDPPVMA
-1387 EEFGISDISAYP
+1387 EEFSISDISAYP
-1399 NPFDN
+1399 NPFDE
-1404 EITLTFNSDDEE
+1404 EITVKFNSADVEN
-1416 SVSYEVID
+1416 VTYEVID
-1424 ALGRIVLTGTA
+1424 ALGRIVKEGNA
-1435 DGDTIIFGS
+1435 NGDTIVFGS
-1444 ELKAGIYVVRLHS
+1444 ELKAGIYVVRLHN

>member
-1 MIITFTKILLRK
+1 
-13 SIIFL
+13 
-18 CLRIIQV
+18 
-25 ILFQMKNIL
+25 MKNIL
-34 FVLSLIFIGI
+34 FVLSLILIGI
-44 TSIFAQS
+44 TSIYAQTS
-51 STLFLYESVL
+51 NIFRYESAL

-66 TCMAQDADGN
+66 TCITQDAEGN
-76 VLLGTTN
+76 VLLGTAN

-90 TDFSVITT
+90 TVFSVINT

-115 GKIYVATTVGL
+115 GKIYVATTAGL

-133 WQNEFTGGNIRK
+133 WQNEFIGGNIRK

-305 LQKRLWCIDMQ
+305 QQKRLWCIDLQ

-419 NDNGTIY
+419 DDNGTIY

-451 KDVVCSNGLFVI
+451 KDVVCSNGLFAI

-513 ASPATELIEPGLPQ
+513 ASPATELIDPGLPQ
-527 NIVSS
+527 DIVSS
-532 AACDENVYVLLSN
+532 ASCDENVYVLLSN
-545 GTIYEYS
+545 GAIYEYS

-576 IRNDGTVERICINGN
+576 IRNDGTVERIYINGN
-591 DSFTISSQPET
+591 ATFTISSQPET

-617 ATSYSIDNGENW
+617 ASSYSIDNGENW
-629 QTNGNFANI
+629 QANGNFTNI

-648 DSNGKIIADSVVF
+648 NSEGKIIADSVVF

-708 RTNLSAGNYAVT
+708 RTNLRAGNYAVT
-720 ITNSTCQRSFA
+720 ITNSICQRSFA

-770 SYIWNNDA
+770 SYTWDNDT
-778 ETATIENLAAGDYS
+778 ESATIENLAAGEYS
-792 CTVSDRNFCTISQ
+792 CTVSDRNSCSATNSYTVSQPEILSAQANPIDITCHGANNGAISLTVNGGTPQYTYHWNDNNAEAHRTNLPVGSYSVTITDNHNCSTTATASISQ
-805 SFTITQPDSLLVQT
+805 PTALNVNGNATNISCYGRNDGAVSISVSGGTEPYDYQWNGQT
-819 EVTNLS
+819 AEANPTNLS
-825 CWNSDDG
+825 AGN
-832 AISVSVTGG
+832 
-841 TQPYSY
+841 YS
-847 LWNDGVTTADRTNLY
+847 LV
-862 AVTYGLMVTD
+862 VTD
-872 ANGCNVATFPTV
+872 ANTCTAAFSATITEPDELVAIPNIT
-884 WHPDPITFW
+884 PIT
-893 VTNQTDI
+893 
-900 TCFGANDGTIST
+900 CAGANDAI
-912 GIRGGTRPYS
+912 
-922 YTWSDEATTANR
+922 
-934 TDLSAG
+934 
-940 YYRLTVT
+940 
-947 DANSCVATLSANV
+947 
-960 TEPEEL
+960 
-966 VAVANV
+966 
-972 SPIICAGDVAQL
+972 L

-995 AQYFWFREANPNSPV
+995 AQYFWFRAENPNSPV
-1010 CVQTQ
+1010 CVQPQ

-1040 VVEDAIAHNFEI
+1040 AVEDAVAHNFEMS
-1052 TVTDAQCNGGTG
+1052 VTDAQCNGGTG
-1064 SIAITVDGGNGTGF
+1064 SIAITVDGGNGAGF
-1078 SYEWSGNVSST
+1078 SFAWSGNVSST
-1089 NSASSL
+1089 NSATSL
-1095 LAGHYTITATDS
+1095 PAGHYTITATDS
-1107 NDCETILDTAVN
+1107 NECETILDTAVN

-1146 NYTSYQWSNGT
+1146 YTSYQWSNGA
-1157 TTQTISVSEA
+1157 TTQTLLVSEA

-1200 LASVSE
+1200 LASVTE

-1240 VGFNSEAMYEDTTID
+1240 VGFNSEAMYEDTTVD
-1255 ASERYYSYKVTA
+1255 ASEQYYSYKITA
-1267 MSNCGDESEIEA
+1267 VSNCGDESEIEA
-1279 FHRTIVLAA
+1279 YHRTIVLAA

-1296 NLNWSPYVGVTETF
+1296 NLNWSPYVGITETF
-1310 TYILAGDSPENLE
+1310 TYILAGDSPETLE
-1323 IIDSVLFTT
+1323 VVDSVLFTT

-1337 MNQFEDGT
+1337 MNQYEDGT

-1357 ITEDATYDRIY
+1357 VTDDDASYDRIY

-1374 GGSDDPIDPPVMA
+1374 GGSDDPIDPIDPPVMA
-1387 EEFGISDISAYP
+1387 EEFSISDISAYP
-1399 NPFDN
+1399 NPFDE
-1404 EITLTFNSDDEE
+1404 EITVKFNSADVEN
-1416 SVSYEVID
+1416 VTYEVID
-1424 ALGRIVLTGTA
+1424 ALGRIVLAGNA
-1435 DGDTIIFGS
+1435 NDDTIVFGS
-1444 ELKAGIYVVRLHS
+1444 ELKAGIYVVRLHN

>member
-1 MIITFTKILLRK
+1 
-13 SIIFL
+13 
-18 CLRIIQV
+18 
-25 ILFQMKNIL
+25 MKNIL
-34 FVLSLIFIGI
+34 FVLSLILIGI
-44 TSIFAQS
+44 TSIYAQTS
-51 STLFLYESVL
+51 NIFRYESAL

-66 TCMAQDADGN
+66 TCIAQDAEGN
-76 VLLGTTN
+76 VLLGTAN

-90 TDFSVITT
+90 TGFSVINT

-115 GKIYVATTVGL
+115 GKIYVATTAGL

-157 TISNSVVEYN
+157 SISNSLIEYN

-197 SCNGNVVEICDNGK
+197 SCNGNLVEICDNGK

-305 LQKRLWCIDMQ
+305 QQKRLWCIDLQ
-316 NGIAVMDFN
+316 NGIAIMDFN

-419 NDNGTIY
+419 DDNGTIY

-451 KDVVCSNGLFVI
+451 KDVVCSNGLFAI
-463 AGTLAYRIEN
+463 AGTLVYRIEN

-500 ITTSNGIARFNPS
+500 ITTGNGIARFNPS

-532 AACDENVYVLLSN
+532 TACDENVYVLLSN

-609 SLTISATG
+609 SLNVSATG

-629 QTNGNFANI
+629 QANGSFANI

-661 VEYGTALYNQSLT
+661 VEYGN
-674 YVQPECYGETGN
+674 
-686 LALSG
+686 
-691 IGTSSFV
+691 
-698 WENSNTTLTE
+698 
-708 RTNLSAGNYAVT
+708 
-720 ITNSTCQRSFA
+720 
-731 TTIAEKQQIIVS
+731 
-743 ETIDNLAC
+743 
-751 NGDNS
+751 
-756 GRISLAV
+756 
-763 SGGTSPY
+763 
-770 SYIWNNDA
+770 
-778 ETATIENLAAGDYS
+778 
-792 CTVSDRNFCTISQ
+792 
-805 SFTITQPDSLLVQT
+805 
-819 EVTNLS
+819 
-825 CWNSDDG
+825 
-832 AISVSVTGG
+832 
-841 TQPYSY
+841 
-847 LWNDGVTTADRTNLY
+847 
-862 AVTYGLMVTD
+862 
-872 ANGCNVATFPTV
+872 
-884 WHPDPITFW
+884 
-893 VTNQTDI
+893 
-900 TCFGANDGTIST
+900 
-912 GIRGGTRPYS
+912 
-922 YTWSDEATTANR
+922 
-934 TDLSAG
+934 
-940 YYRLTVT
+940 
-947 DANSCVATLSANV
+947 
-960 TEPEEL
+960 
-966 VAVANV
+966 
-972 SPIICAGDVAQL
+972 
-984 SASAT
+984 
-989 GGTGTY
+989 
-995 AQYFWFREANPNSPV
+995 
-1010 CVQTQ
+1010 
-1015 YQNVAAG
+1015 
-1022 NYLLVVKD
+1022 
-1030 SHNCTDTVPV
+1030 
-1040 VVEDAIAHNFEI
+1040 
-1052 TVTDAQCNGGTG
+1052 
-1064 SIAITVDGGNGTGF
+1064 
-1078 SYEWSGNVSST
+1078 
-1089 NSASSL
+1089 
-1095 LAGHYTITATDS
+1095 
-1107 NDCETILDTAVN
+1107 
-1119 EPEMPFIGAWSDIV
+1119 
-1133 LCEGQSYTLDAGN
+1133 
-1146 NYTSYQWSNGT
+1146 
-1157 TTQTISVSEA
+1157 
-1167 NDYSVTVTD
+1167 
-1176 NQGCRSYD
+1176 
-1184 AVNVS
+1184 
-1189 IRQPYTGDKLA
+1189 
-1200 LASVSE
+1200 
-1206 TNSVVLRWNKTANQ
+1206 
-1220 GTASYRIYR
+1220 
-1229 DSGEGFAFIAS
+1229 
-1240 VGFNSEAMYEDTTID
+1240 
-1255 ASERYYSYKVTA
+1255 
-1267 MSNCGDESEIEA
+1267 
-1279 FHRTIVLAA
+1279 
-1288 ICDNNNVC
+1288 
-1296 NLNWSPYVGVTETF
+1296 
-1310 TYILAGDSPENLE
+1310 
-1323 IIDSVLFTT
+1323 
-1332 YNYVQ
+1332 
-1337 MNQFEDGT
+1337 
-1345 YYRIMIKMSHPL
+1345 
-1357 ITEDATYDRIY
+1357 
-1368 SNIVRC
+1368 
-1374 GGSDDPIDPPVMA
+1374 
-1387 EEFGISDISAYP
+1387 
-1399 NPFDN
+1399 
-1404 EITLTFNSDDEE
+1404 
-1416 SVSYEVID
+1416 
-1424 ALGRIVLTGTA
+1424 
-1435 DGDTIIFGS
+1435 
-1444 ELKAGIYVVRLHS
+1444 
-1457 GNEVHSLKI
+1457 
-1466 SKQ
+1466 